1 MDVIDKKR
9 NWLETRAIWMGRIQ
23 EFIGEYSERIL
34 IGARIDIENRN
45 QNIIVRNAGR
55 SMSFESASL
64 AAQA

>member
-23 EFIGEYSERIL
+23 EFIGEYSEIIL

-55 SMSFESASL
+55 VDEL
-64 AAQA
+64 